1 MAKKGCRRK
10 KSPITKLF
18 AKGHIAL
25 YSLFVP
31 KNRRQKRLKTPVF
44 PKKLVYFKGE
54 NKVSYP
60 AIFIKE
66 IQKLHREGMT
76 QKEIAKILNCS
87 LFTVKKAIKED
98 PEYEKIKQRKKE
110 KSLENHKLAK
120 FKFKKIEKEKQE
132 EEERLWWGMM
142 EQQEIHARIS
152 SKKRKITNAQLV
164 EFSLSQYIEIKG
176 KLRYINPSQKPAD
189 LPKTYDPHKII
200 LSQFKEYKDKIESEK
215 WTSNTEKE
223 TLSRVE
229 KENKKE
235 TEH

>member
-1 MAKKGCRRK
+1 M
-10 KSPITKLF
+10 
-18 AKGHIAL
+18 
-25 YSLFVP
+25 
-31 KNRRQKRLKTPVF
+31 KTPVF

-132 EEERLWWGMM
+132 E
-142 EQQEIHARIS
+142 
-152 SKKRKITNAQLV
+152 
-164 EFSLSQYIEIKG
+164 
-176 KLRYINPSQKPAD
+176 
-189 LPKTYDPHKII
+189 
-200 LSQFKEYKDKIESEK
+200 
-215 WTSNTEKE
+215 
-223 TLSRVE
+223 
-229 KENKKE
+229 
-235 TEH
+235 

>member
-1 MAKKGCRRK
+1 MCDKNKIYSMYIIEK
-10 KSPITKLF
+10 MTIT
-18 AKGHIAL
+18 
-25 YSLFVP
+25 
-31 KNRRQKRLKTPVF
+31 
-44 PKKLVYFKGE
+44 
-54 NKVSYP
+54 
-60 AIFIKE
+60 
-66 IQKLHREGMT
+66 
-76 QKEIAKILNCS
+76 EIAKEENVSKQMISKIL
-87 LFTVKKAIKED
+87 KEF
-98 PEYEKIKQRKKE
+98 PEYE
-110 KSLENHKLAK
+110 
-120 FKFKKIEKEKQE
+120 IEKEKRKAENALKRKEKKREYIKHKREIVKQKQE

>member
-1 MAKKGCRRK
+1 MAKKGCGRK

-66 IQKLHREGMT
+66 IQKLYREGMT

-132 EEERLWWGMM
+132 EEERFWWGMI
-142 EQQEIHARIS
+142 EQQRVHAQMI
-152 SKKRKITNAQLV
+152 SKKRRISTTQLI
-164 EFSLSQYIEIKG
+164 EFSLSQYVEIDG
-176 KLRYINPSQKPAD
+176 KLKYIDCTHKPAD
-189 LPKTYDPHKII
+189 LPKTYNPHNVI
-200 LSQFKEYKDKIESEK
+200 LSQFRDYTNELESEK
-215 WTSNTEKE
+215 WTSKVEKEALSKVEKE
-223 TLSRVE
+223 TQE
-229 KENKKE
+229 
-235 TEH
+235 